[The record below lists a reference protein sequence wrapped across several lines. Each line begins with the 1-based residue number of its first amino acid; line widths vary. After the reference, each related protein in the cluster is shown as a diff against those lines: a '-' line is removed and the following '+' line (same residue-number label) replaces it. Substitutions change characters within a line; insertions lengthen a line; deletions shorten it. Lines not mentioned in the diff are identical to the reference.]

1 MNVAKIESLG
11 ELKPHP
17 EVPEGLISEPISVA
31 FFDGK
36 ELRFTFDGDLE
47 NDESFL
53 FDANQTVINFLRK
66 NAGDRLRDSDFV
78 YKIYRRIK
86 DYYDSQSYDVVHLNL
101 DDKTEIW
108 KYIHPCEIYV
118 CRGGKEDRNMY
129 LQVHC
134 ECDWEEEHGL
144 QLVFKNGLELTK
156 ASGIDY
162 EPI

>member
-66 NAGDRLRDSDFV
+66 NAG
-78 YKIYRRIK
+78 
-86 DYYDSQSYDVVHLNL
+86 
-101 DDKTEIW
+101 
-108 KYIHPCEIYV
+108 
-118 CRGGKEDRNMY
+118 
-129 LQVHC
+129 
-134 ECDWEEEHGL
+134 
-144 QLVFKNGLELTK
+144 
-156 ASGIDY
+156 ID
-162 EPI
+162 